1 MKPIALA
8 KDLTPECISKADDLS
23 RGSAKHFF
31 EVRAKEFEAREAR
44 SRETQ
49 RHFGGQATDEEL
61 VRKNVGDR
69 RVTIGSEDH
78 IYTDNAD
85 CGLFNSV
92 ITAYNKHWKLRI
104 SPEDWW
110 FVVARRVAIAIDK
123 NSKKEAVRKMF
134 VEHEGIKVPMLFSES
149 GV

>member
-1 MKPIALA
+1 MKCILLA
-8 KDLTPECISKADDLS
+8 EKLKPELLIKADDLS

-31 EVRAKEFEAREAR
+31 EADAKEFEAREAR

-49 RHFGGQATDEEL
+49 RRLYGGQATDEKAEKL
-61 VRKNVGDR
+61 VVRENVGDR
-69 RVTIGSEDH
+69 RVTIGSEDY
-78 IYTDNAD
+78 IYTNNAD

-92 ITAYNKHWKLRI
+92 ITAYNKHWKLRT

-123 NSKKEAVRKMF
+123 NSKKDVCRT
-134 VEHEGIKVPMLFSES
+134 
-149 GV
+149 